1 MLKTM
6 RVVFALGLIIF
17 SFDLFRPKP
26 TDNILIG
33 KWGPSWRTFIFQPD
47 GMVEFHASW
56 MTFTSCVNASIK
68 SMDNY
73 CREWKETNDEPS
85 PETTPETKHIFTG
98 RYETYDCGKLLLID
112 IKWTNVD
119 ERPLPENP
127 AWRTL
132 TNVLFDYRDWRYQM
146 TVNVAGDD
154 FQHYKSDV
162 K

>member
-26 TDNILIG
+26 TDDLLIG
-33 KWGPSWRTFIFQPD
+33 KWDRWDGSFIFHLD
-47 GMVEFHASW
+47 GTVEFHASW
-56 MTFTSCVNASIK
+56 MTFTSCVNATIK

-98 RYETYDCGKLLLID
+98 RYETYNCRKLLPVSIQWL
-112 IKWTNVD
+112 KVD

-127 AWRTL
+127 AWKMITY
-132 TNVLFDYRDWRYQM
+132 VLFDYRDWRYQM
-146 TVNVAGDD
+146 TVNIDGNDC
-154 FQHYKSDV
+154 QYYKSADE
-162 K
+162 